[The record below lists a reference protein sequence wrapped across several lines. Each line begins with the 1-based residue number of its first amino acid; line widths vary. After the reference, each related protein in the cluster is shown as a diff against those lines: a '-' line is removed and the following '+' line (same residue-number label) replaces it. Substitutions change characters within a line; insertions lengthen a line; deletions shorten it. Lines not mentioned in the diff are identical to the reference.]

1 MSTWSGGLVYEW
13 TQEAND
19 YGLVQVNSDGSLNIL
34 QDYVNLQGQYNSL
47 NIANLQNANTT
58 ASSLTPPVC
67 GADLISGSFIS
78 NFTLPAQPPGVSSL
92 IASGAPGAS
101 VGTTVSVTATTVAIN
116 VTPISGAVT
125 SSLAITRA
133 LTANVPAGATGSA
146 TGSVVIRTSASASR
160 ATGTASGTASRAS
173 GTASGT
179 AAASSPGAASK
190 NSATYG
196 VGLAG
201 FLMWLAL

>member
-19 YGLVQVNSDGSLNIL
+19 YGLVEVNSDGSLNIL

-47 NIANLQNANTT
+47 NIANLQSANTT

-67 GADLISGSFIS
+67 DASLISGSFIN

-101 VGTTVSVTATTVAIN
+101 VGTVVSVTATSVAIN
-116 VTPISGAVT
+116 VTPVSGAVT

-133 LTANVPAGATGSA
+133 VTANVPAGATGSA
-146 TGSVVIRTSASASR
+146 TGSVSVRTSATP
-160 ATGTASGTASRAS
+160 TGTASRSGGAAS

-179 AAASSPGAASK
+179 AAASSSGAATK
-190 NSATYG
+190 NSAAFG
-196 VGLAG
+196 AGIAG
-201 FLMWLAL
+201 FFMWLAL